1 MELKDPLT
9 YEQRRKFDYYFLEA
23 VRMKQKGEYD
33 AAFQLYSHCL
43 DIYPGSAAVLYEIS
57 QFYMFLGQEAKGEE
71 ALKQAVRSDDT
82 NFWYKQTLASYYQS
96 KQNWLKA
103 ISVYEDMAQIFPS
116 RLEPLLSLADLY
128 SRTKSY
134 ESLVTTLDRIE
145 ELDGKSE
152 QISMEKFRA
161 YLQLDNMEKAFSEI
175 QSLVDEYPYDMR
187 YRTVLGDVYLSN
199 ERNEEALKVYQD
211 ILKEEPD
218 YAPAM
223 VSLASYYQKTGQ
235 DSLYDMQIDSIL
247 VNENVDTKLKLDF
260 MRQLIMKSEQT
271 DRDSTKIIR
280 LFETIL
286 TRKQPNADVPML
298 YAQYLITKKME
309 KESVPVLNKVLSLDP
324 ENKPARLQLLGY
336 AIRDNNLDEV
346 IRVATPATVYNPDAM
361 EFYYYLGLAHYQKD
375 ETDKALEVF
384 NKGVQQ
390 INEKSDKNIASDFYS
405 ILGDLYHSR
414 EMKAEAYAAYDSSLV
429 YNPNNINTLNNYA
442 YYLSVER
449 TNLDKAEEM
458 SFITVKAEPEN
469 STYLDTY
476 AWILFEKGR
485 YTEARIY
492 IEQAMENGGDSSQ
505 VIVEH
510 CGDIYYKLGEKDK
523 ALELWKKALNLEAS
537 PDDGSTPRSRNTLR
551 NTMIGGLSGTEYME
565 KVIEWTPSR
574 QNLTARTRLELNTGS
589 ASPIS
594 VNANMRIRRGE
605 IIRITVA
612 PFLGI
617 EVARIDIT
625 PEKVL
630 AIDRMNKQYVE
641 LGFGELSSMLN
652 TELDFNI
659 LQSLILNEIFI
670 PGREKL
676 SESDAE
682 KFNLSPYGNQ
692 AKLQVKGTKRIGYS
706 FFTSA
711 TDGRLEETVISL
723 KGLPYSLHC
732 RYADFTVLGND
743 VFPQSVEMQSEGTD
757 KTYSLSMKLSRIR
770 TDSDWDAKSEISS
783 KYRKISIQELLQ
795 LIIKQ

>member
-1 MELKDPLT
+1 MPYLLLIIVLLFSSCGTLKNKLSVKEKDSIELKDPLT

-43 DIYPGSAAVLYEIS
+43 DIYPGAAAVLYEIS
-57 QFYMFLGQEAKGEE
+57 QFYMFLGQESKGEE
-71 ALKQAVRSDDT
+71 ALKQAVRSDDS

-96 KQNWLKA
+96 KQNWIKA
-103 ISVYEDMAQIFPS
+103 ISVYEDMAQIFPA

-128 SRTKSY
+128 NRTKSY
-134 ESLVTTLDRIE
+134 DSLVATLNRIE

-161 YLQLDNMEKAFSEI
+161 YLQLDDMNKAFSEI

-187 YRTVLGDVYLSN
+187 YKTVLGDVYLSN
-199 ERNEEALKVYQD
+199 GRNDEALKVYRD
-211 ILKEEPD
+211 ILNEEPD

-235 DSLYDMQIDSIL
+235 DSLYAVQLDSIL
-247 VNENVDTKLKLDF
+247 VNDNVDTKLKLEF

-280 LFETIL
+280 LFETIM
-286 TRKQPNADVPML
+286 TKKQPNADIPML

-324 ENKPARLQLLGY
+324 ENKPARLQLLSY
-336 AIRDNNLDEV
+336 AISDNNLDEV
-346 IRVATPATVYNPDAM
+346 IRVATPAMVYNPEAM
-361 EFYYYLGLAHYQKD
+361 EFYYYLGLAHYQKE

-414 EMKAEAYAAYDSSLV
+414 GMKAEAYAAYDSSLV
-429 YNPNNINTLNNYA
+429 YNPKNINTLNNYA

-449 TNLDKAEEM
+449 VNLDKAEEM

-492 IEQAMENGGDSSQ
+492 IEQAMKNGGESSQ

-510 CGDIYYKLGEKDK
+510 CGDIYFKLGEKEK
-523 ALELWKKALNLEAS
+523 AVEYWKKAIKI
-537 PDDGSTPRSRNTLR
+537 DDSQEEGVTPR
-551 NTMIGGLSGTEYME
+551 
-565 KVIEWTPSR
+565 
-574 QNLTARTRLELNTGS
+574 
-589 ASPIS
+589 
-594 VNANMRIRRGE
+594 
-605 IIRITVA
+605 
-612 PFLGI
+612 
-617 EVARIDIT
+617 
-625 PEKVL
+625 PEKEIKRL
-630 AIDRMNKQYVE
+630 KQKIA
-641 LGFGELSSMLN
+641 L
-652 TELDFNI
+652 
-659 LQSLILNEIFI
+659 
-670 PGREKL
+670 R
-676 SESDAE
+676 
-682 KFNLSPYGNQ
+682 
-692 AKLQVKGTKRIGYS
+692 
-706 FFTSA
+706 
-711 TDGRLEETVISL
+711 
-723 KGLPYSLHC
+723 
-732 RYADFTVLGND
+732 
-743 VFPQSVEMQSEGTD
+743 
-757 KTYSLSMKLSRIR
+757 
-770 TDSDWDAKSEISS
+770 
-783 KYRKISIQELLQ
+783 KYIE
-795 LIIKQ
+795 

>member
-1 MELKDPLT
+1 MPYLLLIVILLLSSCGTLKNKSSVKDNASLELKDPLT

-57 QFYMFLGQEAKGEE
+57 QFYMFLGQESKGEE

-199 ERNEEALKVYQD
+199 GRNDEALKVYQD

-309 KESVPVLNKVLSLDP
+309 KESVPVLNKVLSLAP
-324 ENKPARLQLLGY
+324 ENKPARLQLLSY

-375 ETDKALEVF
+375 QTDKALEVF

-492 IEQAMENGGDSSQ
+492 IEQAMKNGGDSSQ

-523 ALELWKKALNLEAS
+523 ALELWKKALNIEAS
-537 PDDGSTPRSRNTLR
+537 PDDGSTPR
-551 NTMIGGLSGTEYME
+551 
-565 KVIEWTPSR
+565 
-574 QNLTARTRLELNTGS
+574 
-589 ASPIS
+589 
-594 VNANMRIRRGE
+594 
-605 IIRITVA
+605 
-612 PFLGI
+612 
-617 EVARIDIT
+617 
-625 PEKVL
+625 PEKEIKRL
-630 AIDRMNKQYVE
+630 KQKVA
-641 LGFGELSSMLN
+641 L
-652 TELDFNI
+652 
-659 LQSLILNEIFI
+659 
-670 PGREKL
+670 R
-676 SESDAE
+676 
-682 KFNLSPYGNQ
+682 
-692 AKLQVKGTKRIGYS
+692 
-706 FFTSA
+706 
-711 TDGRLEETVISL
+711 
-723 KGLPYSLHC
+723 
-732 RYADFTVLGND
+732 
-743 VFPQSVEMQSEGTD
+743 
-757 KTYSLSMKLSRIR
+757 
-770 TDSDWDAKSEISS
+770 
-783 KYRKISIQELLQ
+783 KYIE
-795 LIIKQ
+795 

>member
-1 MELKDPLT
+1 MPYLLLIVILLLSSCGTLKNKSSVKDNASLELKDPLT

-537 PDDGSTPRSRNTLR
+537 PDDGSTPR
-551 NTMIGGLSGTEYME
+551 
-565 KVIEWTPSR
+565 
-574 QNLTARTRLELNTGS
+574 
-589 ASPIS
+589 
-594 VNANMRIRRGE
+594 
-605 IIRITVA
+605 
-612 PFLGI
+612 
-617 EVARIDIT
+617 
-625 PEKVL
+625 PEKEIKRL
-630 AIDRMNKQYVE
+630 KQKVA
-641 LGFGELSSMLN
+641 L
-652 TELDFNI
+652 
-659 LQSLILNEIFI
+659 
-670 PGREKL
+670 R
-676 SESDAE
+676 
-682 KFNLSPYGNQ
+682 
-692 AKLQVKGTKRIGYS
+692 
-706 FFTSA
+706 
-711 TDGRLEETVISL
+711 
-723 KGLPYSLHC
+723 
-732 RYADFTVLGND
+732 RYI
-743 VFPQSVEMQSEGTD
+743 E
-757 KTYSLSMKLSRIR
+757 
-770 TDSDWDAKSEISS
+770 
-783 KYRKISIQELLQ
+783 
-795 LIIKQ
+795 

>member
-1 MELKDPLT
+1 MLFSSCGTLKNKSSVKEKDSIELKDPLT

-43 DIYPGSAAVLYEIS
+43 DIYPGAAAVLYEIS
-57 QFYMFLGQEAKGEE
+57 QFYMYLGQESKGEE
-71 ALKQAVRSDDT
+71 ALKQAVRSDDS

-96 KQNWLKA
+96 KQNWIKA
-103 ISVYEDMAQIFPS
+103 ISVYEDMAQLFPA

-128 SRTKSY
+128 NRTKSY
-134 ESLVTTLDRIE
+134 DSLVATLDRIE

-161 YLQLDNMEKAFSEI
+161 YLQLDDMDKAFSEI

-187 YRTVLGDVYLSN
+187 YKTVLGDVYLSN
-199 ERNEEALKVYQD
+199 GRNDEALKVYRD
-211 ILKEEPD
+211 ILNEEPD

-235 DSLYDMQIDSIL
+235 DSLYAVQLDSIL
-247 VNENVDTKLKLDF
+247 VNDNVDTKLKLDF

-280 LFETIL
+280 MFETIM
-286 TRKQPNADVPML
+286 TKKQPNADIPML

-324 ENKPARLQLLGY
+324 ENKPARLQLLSY
-336 AIRDNNLDEV
+336 AISDNNLDEV
-346 IRVATPATVYNPDAM
+346 IRVATPALVYNPEAM

-390 INEKSDKNIASDFYS
+390 INEKSDRNIASDFYS

-414 EMKAEAYAAYDSSLV
+414 DMKAEAYAAYDSSLV
-429 YNPNNINTLNNYA
+429 YNPKNINTLNNYA

-449 TNLDKAEEM
+449 VNLDKAEEM

-492 IEQAMENGGDSSQ
+492 IEQAMKNGGDSSQ

-510 CGDIYYKLGEKDK
+510 CGDIYFKLGEKEK
-523 ALELWKKALNLEAS
+523 AVELWKKAIDI
-537 PDDGSTPRSRNTLR
+537 DDSEEEG
-551 NTMIGGLSGTEYME
+551 
-565 KVIEWTPSR
+565 
-574 QNLTARTRLELNTGS
+574 
-589 ASPIS
+589 
-594 VNANMRIRRGE
+594 
-605 IIRITVA
+605 VA
-612 PFLGI
+612 P
-617 EVARIDIT
+617 R
-625 PEKVL
+625 PEKEIKRL
-630 AIDRMNKQYVE
+630 KQKIA
-641 LGFGELSSMLN
+641 L
-652 TELDFNI
+652 
-659 LQSLILNEIFI
+659 
-670 PGREKL
+670 R
-676 SESDAE
+676 
-682 KFNLSPYGNQ
+682 
-692 AKLQVKGTKRIGYS
+692 
-706 FFTSA
+706 
-711 TDGRLEETVISL
+711 
-723 KGLPYSLHC
+723 
-732 RYADFTVLGND
+732 RYI
-743 VFPQSVEMQSEGTD
+743 E
-757 KTYSLSMKLSRIR
+757 
-770 TDSDWDAKSEISS
+770 
-783 KYRKISIQELLQ
+783 
-795 LIIKQ
+795 

>member
-1 MELKDPLT
+1 MPYLLLIVILLLSSCGTLKNKSSVKDNASMELKDPLT

-235 DSLYDMQIDSIL
+235 DSLYNMQIDSIL

-537 PDDGSTPRSRNTLR
+537 PDDGSTPR
-551 NTMIGGLSGTEYME
+551 
-565 KVIEWTPSR
+565 
-574 QNLTARTRLELNTGS
+574 
-589 ASPIS
+589 
-594 VNANMRIRRGE
+594 
-605 IIRITVA
+605 
-612 PFLGI
+612 
-617 EVARIDIT
+617 
-625 PEKVL
+625 PEKEIKRL
-630 AIDRMNKQYVE
+630 KQKVA
-641 LGFGELSSMLN
+641 L
-652 TELDFNI
+652 
-659 LQSLILNEIFI
+659 
-670 PGREKL
+670 R
-676 SESDAE
+676 
-682 KFNLSPYGNQ
+682 
-692 AKLQVKGTKRIGYS
+692 
-706 FFTSA
+706 
-711 TDGRLEETVISL
+711 
-723 KGLPYSLHC
+723 
-732 RYADFTVLGND
+732 RYI
-743 VFPQSVEMQSEGTD
+743 E
-757 KTYSLSMKLSRIR
+757 
-770 TDSDWDAKSEISS
+770 
-783 KYRKISIQELLQ
+783 
-795 LIIKQ
+795 

>member
-1 MELKDPLT
+1 MPYLLLIVILLLSSCGTLKNKSSVKDNASLELKDPLT

-57 QFYMFLGQEAKGEE
+57 QFYMFLGQESKGEE

-199 ERNEEALKVYQD
+199 GRNDEALKVYQD

-235 DSLYDMQIDSIL
+235 DSLYNMQIDSIL

-537 PDDGSTPRSRNTLR
+537 PDDGSTPR
-551 NTMIGGLSGTEYME
+551 
-565 KVIEWTPSR
+565 
-574 QNLTARTRLELNTGS
+574 
-589 ASPIS
+589 
-594 VNANMRIRRGE
+594 
-605 IIRITVA
+605 
-612 PFLGI
+612 
-617 EVARIDIT
+617 
-625 PEKVL
+625 PEKEIKRL
-630 AIDRMNKQYVE
+630 KQKVA
-641 LGFGELSSMLN
+641 L
-652 TELDFNI
+652 
-659 LQSLILNEIFI
+659 
-670 PGREKL
+670 R
-676 SESDAE
+676 
-682 KFNLSPYGNQ
+682 
-692 AKLQVKGTKRIGYS
+692 
-706 FFTSA
+706 
-711 TDGRLEETVISL
+711 
-723 KGLPYSLHC
+723 
-732 RYADFTVLGND
+732 RYI
-743 VFPQSVEMQSEGTD
+743 E
-757 KTYSLSMKLSRIR
+757 
-770 TDSDWDAKSEISS
+770 
-783 KYRKISIQELLQ
+783 
-795 LIIKQ
+795 

>member
-1 MELKDPLT
+1 MPYLLLIVILLLSSCGTLKNKSSVKDNASLELKDPLT

-57 QFYMFLGQEAKGEE
+57 QFYMFLGQESKGEE

-199 ERNEEALKVYQD
+199 GRNDEALKVYQD

-492 IEQAMENGGDSSQ
+492 IEQAMKNGGDSSQ

-523 ALELWKKALNLEAS
+523 ALELWKKALNIEAS
-537 PDDGSTPRSRNTLR
+537 PDDGSTPR
-551 NTMIGGLSGTEYME
+551 
-565 KVIEWTPSR
+565 
-574 QNLTARTRLELNTGS
+574 
-589 ASPIS
+589 
-594 VNANMRIRRGE
+594 
-605 IIRITVA
+605 
-612 PFLGI
+612 
-617 EVARIDIT
+617 
-625 PEKVL
+625 PEKEIKRL
-630 AIDRMNKQYVE
+630 KQKIA
-641 LGFGELSSMLN
+641 L
-652 TELDFNI
+652 
-659 LQSLILNEIFI
+659 
-670 PGREKL
+670 R
-676 SESDAE
+676 
-682 KFNLSPYGNQ
+682 
-692 AKLQVKGTKRIGYS
+692 
-706 FFTSA
+706 
-711 TDGRLEETVISL
+711 
-723 KGLPYSLHC
+723 
-732 RYADFTVLGND
+732 RYI
-743 VFPQSVEMQSEGTD
+743 E
-757 KTYSLSMKLSRIR
+757 
-770 TDSDWDAKSEISS
+770 
-783 KYRKISIQELLQ
+783 
-795 LIIKQ
+795 